1 MKNLMAIVA
10 LSVTLTLV
18 TTPAVADSPARER
31 ELTCNDGTV
40 FLAQQVRMGNGR
52 PPRLW
57 LNVDPGGSPTAFSF
71 HAASVTTPEGTVVES
86 ETWDHDSGVALSQDP
101 VICSFVIPIGPL
113 TGHTAEFVGFFVPKP
128 DVMPTLSTLTV
139 VEAVLGR

>member
-31 ELTCNDGTV
+31 ELTCTDGTV
-40 FLAQQVRMGNGR
+40 FMGEQVRMGNGS

-57 LNVDPGGSPTAFSF
+57 LNVVPGGSPTAFSF
-71 HAASVTTPEGTVVES
+71 HAASVTASDGTGWRARLGTMPRGWNRVT
-86 ETWDHDSGVALSQDP
+86 TWSSAAL
-101 VICSFVIPIGPL
+101 
-113 TGHTAEFVGFFVPKP
+113 
-128 DVMPTLSTLTV
+128 
-139 VEAVLGR
+139 